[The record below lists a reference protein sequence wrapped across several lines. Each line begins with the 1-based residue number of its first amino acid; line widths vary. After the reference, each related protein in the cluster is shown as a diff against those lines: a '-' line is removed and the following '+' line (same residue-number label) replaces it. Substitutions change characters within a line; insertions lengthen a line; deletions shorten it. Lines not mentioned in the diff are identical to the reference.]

1 MDAYINKMDIQR
13 PVEFYYPWT
22 HNGDRLAIKVRED
35 DTPNSLGME
44 DDCLLLIENDLHP
57 CRQLN
62 AGGWDMTLINVKRMQ
77 WMDRDEKLVWDD
89 SFPIAASN
97 H

>member
-1 MDAYINKMDIQR
+1 
-13 PVEFYYPWT
+13 
-22 HNGDRLAIKVRED
+22 
-35 DTPNSLGME
+35 ME
-44 DDCLLLIENDLHP
+44 DDCLLLIKNDLHP

-77 WMDRDEKLVWDD
+77 WMGRDEKLVWDD